1 METVSNPISTWSD
14 PLAACPVHSIAKRA
28 AVAAL
33 ALIAAGPAVSQGI
46 GLPSED
52 TVAARMEVFN
62 SSVPGSVYAL
72 QPWLNAQEVTVARR
86 HDLPADL
93 AQSAC
98 EFVVRARNRHAE
110 RAADVLSPRKRGQ
123 ASVAGVAGD
132 DGGEPAIRLEDDTGD
147 VILCTP
153 WDGEL
158 ADAEATGLPY
168 APLCDWSMFL
178 RNPVRGNRT
187 TREAVSDFLRDNIV
201 FGDSLVNLIKGAF
214 YEDAFMVSSE
224 ELETEEQ
231 VSGVELLGSALLS
244 RTPVMR
250 PAMGFDLIG
259 AEAGMQAGSWYEV
272 DGAPGI
278 YASVMQPGHDRAVG
292 IRRAGGQL
300 ARRGGKRGG
309 CLPRRLR
316 HGPVRHRL

>member
-1 METVSNPISTWSD
+1 
-14 PLAACPVHSIAKRA
+14 
-28 AVAAL
+28 
-33 ALIAAGPAVSQGI
+33 
-46 GLPSED
+46 
-52 TVAARMEVFN
+52 
-62 SSVPGSVYAL
+62 
-72 QPWLNAQEVTVARR
+72 
-86 HDLPADL
+86 
-93 AQSAC
+93 
-98 EFVVRARNRHAE
+98 
-110 RAADVLSPRKRGQ
+110 
-123 ASVAGVAGD
+123 
-132 DGGEPAIRLEDDTGD
+132 

-158 ADAEATGLPY
+158 TEAEATGLPY

-178 RNPVRGNRT
+178 RNPVQGNRT

-224 ELETEEQ
+224 ELETEAP

-244 RTPVMR
+244 RAPVMR

-278 YASVMQPGHDRAVG
+278 YASVMQPGMIAQSVFD
-292 IRRAGGQL
+292 IRRGPTGSTAWKTGRMSTSSPSTWTNSTSVMNSAPIIRISAGLRARPTGT
-300 ARRGGKRGG
+300 ARRGPTGFPAPIRWF
-309 CLPRRLR
+309 
-316 HGPVRHRL
+316 